1 MGEGSSNNPRERPTK
16 AQVSN
21 LAARRPTPSDQVPR
35 SRTRDTVPSGW
46 LDQLFLAS
54 LELPLASGERE
65 VVRGMVALLS
75 GILPTYVVGAF
86 LVSEPASSQGEPIV
100 MGPLP
105 ADGILPVTLDDPPRM
120 FRGSLREHIA
130 HIPCGTYGSTLHV
143 ASDEDTLEGDSSPAA
158 HLIDRASQILGRLLV
173 HAREIASRQTGE
185 NRQALDDR
193 MLHADKLATFGQVA
207 ANLVHEL
214 NNPLTSIVAY
224 SEYLVRKAL
233 SFESGVVVLEAEDVE
248 RLRRIGE
255 SGSRML
261 RFTRD
266 VMSYAR
272 PSSGVVGTVELHE
285 VIDQAIAFC
294 DHVLSAAKTRVERR
308 YGGDVATVR
317 GVSDSLVQVFVN
329 LLTNASHA
337 APAEGSVVA
346 IETRVDAPSRRIA
359 IRVEDNGSGIA
370 AEHLPL
376 VFEPFFT
383 TKSESHGTGLG
394 LSIVKSIVLAHEGE
408 IRVDSHPGRGTRFF
422 IALPLA

>member
-1 MGEGSSNNPRERPTK
+1 MGKGSANNPRERPVK
-16 AQVSN
+16 GQVTA
-21 LAARRPTPSDQVPR
+21 LAARSSAPSDQPPR
-35 SRTRDTVPSGW
+35 SRDRDSIPSEW
-46 LDQLFLAS
+46 LDELFHAS
-54 LELPLASGERE
+54 LDLPLASGERD
-65 VVRGMVALLS
+65 VVKGMVALLS
-75 GILPTYVVGAF
+75 GILPAYVVGARF
-86 LVSEPASSQGEPIV
+86 VSNAAKDQGERIAMGSLLDAREPATPG
-100 MGPLP
+100 
-105 ADGILPVTLDDPPRM
+105 DPRRM
-120 FRGSLREHIA
+120 FPGSLREHVA
-130 HIPCGTYGSTLHV
+130 PIPCGPNGSTLHV
-143 ASDEDTLEGDSSPAA
+143 ASDADPLDGDSSPAA
-158 HLIDRASQILGRLLV
+158 HLVDRAASILGSLLA
-173 HAREIASRQTGE
+173 HAREIASRQAEG
-185 NRQALDDR
+185 NRQALEER
-193 MLHADKLATFGQVA
+193 MLQADKLATFGQVA

-233 SFESGVVVLEAEDVE
+233 SFDSGVAAFDAEDVE

-272 PSSGVVGTVELHE
+272 PSSGVVGPVALHG

-294 DHVLSAAKTRVERR
+294 DHVLSAAKTSVERR
-308 YGGDVATVR
+308 YAADVLTVR
-317 GVSDSLVQVFVN
+317 GVSDNLVQVFVN

-337 APAEGSVVA
+337 APIEGGSVAV
-346 IETRVDAPSRRIA
+346 ETRLDGAARRIV
-359 IRVEDNGSGIA
+359 IRIEDNGCGIA
-370 AEHLPL
+370 PEHLPL

-408 IRVDSHPGRGTRFF
+408 IHVDSHPGRGTRFF

>member
-1 MGEGSSNNPRERPTK
+1 MGKGSANDPRERLTK

-21 LAARRPTPSDQVPR
+21 LAARRSAPSDQAPR
-35 SRTRDTVPSGW
+35 SRTRDTIPSGW
-46 LDQLFLAS
+46 LDQLFHAS
-54 LELPLASGERE
+54 LDLPLASGERE

-86 LVSEPASSQGEPIV
+86 LVFDPASGQREPIV

-105 ADGILPVTLDDPPRM
+105 AEGVSPVPDDPPRM
-120 FRGSLREHIA
+120 FRGSLREHVA
-130 HIPCGTYGSTLHV
+130 HIPFGAYGSTLHV
-143 ASDEDTLEGDSSPAA
+143 ASDEDTLDGDSSPAA
-158 HLIDRASQILGRLLV
+158 HLINRASRILGSLLV
-173 HAREIASRQTGE
+173 HARAIASRQTAE
-185 NRQALDDR
+185 NRQALEDR

-233 SFESGVVVLEAEDVE
+233 SFGSGVVVFEAEDVE

-272 PSSGVVGTVELHE
+272 PSSGVVGTVVLHE
-285 VIDQAIAFC
+285 VIDQAVAFC

-337 APAEGSVVA
+337 AQPQGSVVA
-346 IETRVDAPSRRIA
+346 IETRVDAASRRIA